1 MPETKQQNG
10 IRVFHGFDALPRFVR
25 PAVTVGSYDGVHR
38 GHRALIERLVAE
50 ARAAGGESIV
60 LTFEPH
66 PRITLGRGEGLRLLT
81 TLDEKIALLGD
92 LGVDNVIVIPFDR
105 AFSALTGAEF
115 VEEYLI
121 GKVGA
126 ETLVA
131 GYNHRFGHDRVD
143 CDAFA
148 ATGRLRVVK
157 VEPCTVDGVRV
168 SSTLIRRLL
177 EEGKTAQTEHLL
189 GRSGS
194 ALRKTEN
201 K

>member
-1 MPETKQQNG
+1 MPETKQRNG

-105 AFSALTGAEF
+105 A
-115 VEEYLI
+115 
-121 GKVGA
+121 
-126 ETLVA
+126 
-131 GYNHRFGHDRVD
+131 D

-177 EEGKTAQTEHLL
+177 EEGKTAQAA
-189 GRSGS
+189 R
-194 ALRKTEN
+194 LRGGV
-201 K
+201 